1 MTPKNKAA
9 AILAAFLYAQGL
21 LGFAAVSAAVLRHA
35 EWPAFGN
42 GYGVGASAAVRVP
55 GQFQ

>member
-21 LGFAAVSAAVLRHA
+21 LGFAAVSAAVMRNA
-35 EWPAFGN
+35 PWPTTAS
-42 GYGVGASAAVRVP
+42 GYGVDISAELAR
-55 GQFQ
+55 